1 MVQAN
6 PVNLLE
12 IDLSELCF
20 VCIVR
25 CAEGGRIVTK
35 QGRHFTATALQELQH
50 CTWKTRKVCHCCCT
64 ARAATLQVASKEGTS
79 LLLRCKSCNN
89 ARGKQGRHVIA
100 AALQEELQLCTW
112 LNQQGRHFTDAALQ
126 EELQHCTW
134 LSCCTARAAPLHV
147 AYTECSSCL
156 ELQLSVSTELI
167 KETFSDKNRLSWT
180 QRFVSKSS
188 SPDLIAG

>member
-64 ARAATLQVASKEGTS
+64 ARAATLHVENKEGMS
-79 LLLRCKSCNN
+79 LLLHCKSCNTASGKQGRYVTFAALQELQQCTWQARKVCHCCCT

-112 LNQQGRHFTDAALQ
+112 LNQ
-126 EELQHCTW
+126 
-134 LSCCTARAAPLHV
+134 
-147 AYTECSSCL
+147 
-156 ELQLSVSTELI
+156 
-167 KETFSDKNRLSWT
+167 
-180 QRFVSKSS
+180 
-188 SPDLIAG
+188 

>member
-50 CTWKTRKVCHCCCT
+50 CTWLT
-64 ARAATLQVASKEGTS
+64 Q
-79 LLLRCKSCNN
+79 N
-89 ARGKQGRHVIA
+89 
-100 AALQEELQLCTW
+100 AALQK
-112 LNQQGRHFTDAALQ
+112 
-126 EELQHCTW
+126 LQHCTW
-134 LSCCTARAAPLHV
+134 LTQNAAV
-147 AYTECSSCL
+147 A
-156 ELQLSVSTELI
+156 
-167 KETFSDKNRLSWT
+167 
-180 QRFVSKSS
+180 
-188 SPDLIAG
+188 